1 MWWGIIAA
9 SCPWRPDSRTKHSVR
24 LMKNNKDRLA
34 VQFGAGNIGRGLM
47 GQLLWEGGF
56 DIVFIDADVSL
67 AEHLNRRGSY
77 PLRLLDAY
85 SRSIRELTINNFQSL
100 DTGRHAEIAEAIA
113 EARVVATAVGVAN
126 LDAIAPLLAA
136 GVRRR
141 FERKA
146 GPLDVYLCEN
156 MLGAAAMLAQE
167 VTGLLSG
174 QAKAWAG
181 RNIGFVGT
189 SVARIVGGPG
199 VRSSQDD
206 PLLVVADT
214 HRDIPYDRSATRAS
228 EPGIGGFHPV
238 GNFKAE
244 VERKIFTHNIG
255 HAGLA
260 YLGYLRGHTYIH
272 ETFDD
277 DFVRSVFD
285 GALDE
290 TTEALLRRYPA
301 DLDRREHIEIRKDV
315 RVRFG
320 NPLLKDGITRVARD
334 PIRKLGRDDRI
345 LGAAALC
352 RSQGVAPD
360 HIATICAAA
369 LCYDC
374 PDDPHA
380 VRLQAMIQEQGV
392 EETLTRISG
401 VEPAGDFARQVI
413 TQYHSLRSQR

>member
-1 MWWGIIAA
+1 MG
-9 SCPWRPDSRTKHSVR
+9 T
-24 LMKNNKDRLA
+24 DRDNLA

-47 GQLLWEGGF
+47 GQLFHEGGF
-56 DIVFIDADVSL
+56 EILFVDSNASL
-67 AEHLNRRGSY
+67 VDQLHRRGSY

-85 SRSIRELTINNFQSL
+85 TRSIRDLTISGFDAL
-100 DTGRHAEIAEAIA
+100 HASRETAITEAIVTA
-113 EARVVATAVGVAN
+113 QVIATAVGVAN
-126 LDAIAPLLAA
+126 LDAVAPLLAA

-146 GPLDVYLCEN
+146 GPIDVYLCEN
-156 MLGAAAMLAQE
+156 MLGAAATLSEKVTSLLDGPAQ
-167 VTGLLSG
+167 
-174 QAKAWAG
+174 AWASDHV
-181 RNIGFVGT
+181 GFVGT
-189 SVARIVGGPG
+189 SVARIVGGSG
-199 VRSSQDD
+199 VRSPEDD
-206 PLLVVADT
+206 PLLVVADA
-214 HRDIPYDRSATRAS
+214 HRDIPYDGNATRAG
-228 EPGIGGFHPV
+228 EPGIAGFHPV

-301 DLDRREHIEIRKDV
+301 DLDRRGHMEIRRDV

-320 NPLLKDGITRVARD
+320 NPLLKDSITRVARD

-345 LGAAALC
+345 IGAAELC

-369 LCYDC
+369 LRYDR
-374 PDDPHA
+374 PDDPDA
-380 VRLQAMIQEQGV
+380 VHLQTMTRRTGV
-392 EETLTRISG
+392 EETLRQVSG
-401 VEPAGDFARQVI
+401 VDPTGDFGRQVI
-413 TQYHSLRSQR
+413 AQYHSLRSQT